1 MQKLMMSRGEPADKV
16 YGAEQRQEKL
26 QNKINVGRE
35 MEENGD
41 SQRRSDATLLADN
54 INYSTK
60 SCKGA
65 GS

>member
-16 YGAEQRQEKL
+16 YGAERRQEKL

-60 SCKGA
+60 SCKRA